1 MVKISYQ
8 NTELESL
15 LTRGRSA
22 MFKAVVNKKSFMQ
35 KLCSF
40 KTLLYII
47 NNVVEL
53 KFYRY
58 LHYKRNST
66 FSTVT
71 VECTGLYGDL
81 VFREDEQGKKVTI
94 YDLILNKDYGKE
106 RSI

>member
-1 MVKISYQ
+1 MIDIAYQ

-15 LTRGRSA
+15 LTRGSSA
-22 MFKAVVNKKSFMQ
+22 TFKAVMNKKLFMQ

-40 KTLLYII
+40 STLLHVI

-53 KFYRY
+53 KFYSY

-71 VECTGLYGDL
+71 VESTGLYGNI
-81 VFREDEQGKKVTI
+81 VFSEEEQGKRVTI
-94 YDLILNKDYGKE
+94 YDLILNEDYGKE